1 MEPAIYCYFEINQ
14 KHESMSRG
22 FVKEDDQEEAP
33 FIPPRAA
40 LPAGVINYVT
50 PEGFQQLINEREKL
64 EEKMSNLNIENDK
77 ERRHARAT
85 LTGSL
90 NLLNERIGTAR
101 ILNPLEQPRDQVR
114 FGAKVSFKFIDGKQT
129 GSIREFKLVGVD
141 EATIKENKIAFVAP
155 IAIALTG
162 KKIGEV
168 TQVNMG
174 GEIQRM
180 EILKIEY
187 SPK

>member
-1 MEPAIYCYFEINQ
+1 
-14 KHESMSRG
+14 MSRG

-40 LPAGVINYVT
+40 LPAGAINYVT
-50 PEGFQQLINEREKL
+50 PIGYQQLINEREAL
-64 EEKMSNLNIENDK
+64 EEKISHLDIENDK

-90 NLLNERIGTAR
+90 NLLNERIGNAR
-101 ILNPLEQPRDQVR
+101 ILKPLEQSRDKVR
-114 FGAKVSFKFIDGKQT
+114 FGAKVSFKFLDGKQN
-129 GSIREFKLVGVD
+129 GSIQKFQLVGVD

-155 IAIALTG
+155 LAIALTG

-168 TQVNMG
+168 AQFNMG
-174 GEIQRM
+174 GEIQQL

-187 SPK
+187 S